1 MNLELIN
8 NKIQEMLPEKRYKH
22 SLNVANCA
30 VKLSEIYGCD
40 KEKAYIAGI
49 AHDCAKYLNKD
60 EVKYYVDKYKI
71 VLDEIEKDNLALSHS
86 LIGSYI
92 AKYEFGI
99 NDKDIINAIKYH
111 TTGKED
117 MDIIEKIIYIA
128 DLIEEDR
135 DFPGVEELRDLV
147 YNKELDKALLISFN
161 NTIKFVIENNQLIHN
176 RTVDARNYLIKNK
189 ILLFKFV
196 WISKF
201 NTLYNKIQW
210 FIYVLFMV

>member
-30 VKLSEIYGCD
+30 VKLSEIYGC
-40 KEKAYIAGI
+40 
-49 AHDCAKYLNKD
+49 N
-60 EVKYYVDKYKI
+60 KYYVDKYEI

-189 ILLFKFV
+189 IL
-196 WISKF
+196 
-201 NTLYNKIQW
+201 
-210 FIYVLFMV
+210 

>member
-8 NKIQEMLPEKRYKH
+8 KKIKEMLPERRYRH

-30 VKLSEIYGCD
+30 VQLSEIYGCD
-40 KEKAYIAGI
+40 KEKVYIAAI
-49 AHDCAKYLNKD
+49 AHDCAKYLNQE

-71 VLDEIEKDNLALSHS
+71 VLDELEKDNLALSHS

-99 NDKDIINAIKYH
+99 NDKDIISAIKYH

-117 MDIIEKIIYIA
+117 MNLIEKIIYIA

-135 DFPGVEELRDLV
+135 DFPGVEVLRNLV
-147 YNKELDKALLISFN
+147 YNKQLDKALLISFN
-161 NTIKFVIENNQLIHN
+161 NTIKFVIDNNQLIHN
-176 RTVDARNYLIKNK
+176 RTVNARNYLIKNK
-189 ILLFKFV
+189 IL
-196 WISKF
+196 
-201 NTLYNKIQW
+201 
-210 FIYVLFMV
+210 

>member
-8 NKIQEMLPEKRYKH
+8 NKIKEMLPEKRYRH

-40 KEKAYIAGI
+40 KEKAYIAAI
-49 AHDCAKYLNKD
+49 AHDCAKYLNKE
-60 EVKYYVDKYKI
+60 EVKHYVDKYKI
-71 VLDEIEKDNLALSHS
+71 VLDELEKDNLALSHS

-117 MDIIEKIIYIA
+117 MNLIEKIIYIA

-135 DFPGVEELRDLV
+135 DFPGVEVLRDLV
-147 YNKELDKALLISFN
+147 YNKQLDKALLISFN
-161 NTIKFVIENNQLIHN
+161 NTIKLVIDNNQLIHN
-176 RTVDARNYLIKNK
+176 RTVNARNYLIK
-189 ILLFKFV
+189 IKFY
-196 WISKF
+196 KF
-201 NTLYNKIQW
+201 IT
-210 FIYVLFMV
+210 

>member
-1 MNLELIN
+1 MYVEDEYTELKIELTKDIKKEIIAFANTKGGKIYIGIDDDGNIIGLKNSKEDLESLSGMIREGIKSDLTLYTSVNLIN
-8 NKIQEMLPEKRYKH
+8 
-22 SLNVANCA
+22 
-30 VKLSEIYGCD
+30 
-40 KEKAYIAGI
+40 
-49 AHDCAKYLNKD
+49 
-60 EVKYYVDKYKI
+60 
-71 VLDEIEKDNLALSHS
+71 
-86 LIGSYI
+86 
-92 AKYEFGI
+92 I

-189 ILLFKFV
+189 IL
-196 WISKF
+196 
-201 NTLYNKIQW
+201 
-210 FIYVLFMV
+210 

>member
-8 NKIQEMLPEKRYKH
+8 NKIKEMLPQKRYKH
-22 SLNVANCA
+22 SLNVADCA

-117 MDIIEKIIYIA
+117 MNLIEKIIYIA
-128 DLIEEDR
+128 DMIEPSR
-135 DFPGVEELRDLV
+135 DFEGVDELRKVTLENLNKGVLMGINQTINFLIKKGNLIDL
-147 YNKELDKALLISFN
+147 
-161 NTIKFVIENNQLIHN
+161 NTIK
-176 RTVDARNYLIKNK
+176 ARNSLID
-189 ILLFKFV
+189 
-196 WISKF
+196 
-201 NTLYNKIQW
+201 
-210 FIYVLFMV
+210 

>member
-8 NKIQEMLPEKRYKH
+8 NKIKEMLPEKRYRH

-49 AHDCAKYLNKD
+49 AHDCAKYLNKE

-71 VLDEIEKDNLALSHS
+71 VLDELEKDNLALSHS

-99 NDKDIINAIKYH
+99 NDKDIISAIKYH
-111 TTGKED
+111 TTGKEN
-117 MDIIEKIIYIA
+117 MNLIEKIIYIA

-135 DFPGVEELRDLV
+135 DFPGVEALRDLV
-147 YNKELDKALLISFN
+147 YNKQLDKALLISFN
-161 NTIKFVIENNQLIHN
+161 NTIKFVIDNNQLIHN
-176 RTVDARNYLIKNK
+176 RTVNARNYLIKNK
-189 ILLFKFV
+189 IL
-196 WISKF
+196 
-201 NTLYNKIQW
+201 
-210 FIYVLFMV
+210 

>member
-22 SLNVANCA
+22 SLNVADCA

-49 AHDCAKYLNKD
+49 AHDY
-60 EVKYYVDKYKI
+60 
-71 VLDEIEKDNLALSHS
+71 
-86 LIGSYI
+86 
-92 AKYEFGI
+92 
-99 NDKDIINAIKYH
+99 AIKYH

-161 NTIKFVIENNQLIHN
+161 NTIKFVIDNNQLIHN

-189 ILLFKFV
+189 IL
-196 WISKF
+196 
-201 NTLYNKIQW
+201 
-210 FIYVLFMV
+210 